1 MQQIAYT
8 AEYIILLDEYVVLIS
23 YKISLFRITSQRPLR
38 TPDSISC
45 MFFNLKGLGR
55 RTLTKQ
61 FFKCRLN

>member
-23 YKISLFRITSQRPLR
+23 YKISLLRITSQRPLR
-38 TPDSISC
+38 MPDSVSC
-45 MFFNLKGLGR
+45 MLFNLKGLGR